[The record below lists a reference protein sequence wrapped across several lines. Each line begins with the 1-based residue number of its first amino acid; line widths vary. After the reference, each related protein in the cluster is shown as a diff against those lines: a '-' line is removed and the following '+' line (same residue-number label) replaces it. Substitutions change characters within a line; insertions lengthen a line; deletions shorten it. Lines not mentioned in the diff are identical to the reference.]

1 MRRTLK
7 IYRTAWTRFGNC
19 PDSRLRALPQ
29 SGSGKRYR
37 PAPFFFFQQ
46 GRVCRFSG
54 SPRGESPARSC
65 GSRNNSVR
73 ETNAQPAPATG
84 LFTGVGV
91 RPQRAKMDF
100 QRSCWKSILSICGNK
115 CTAREVAKLSPHN
128 LLQAPFMF
136 DNLSNTA
143 NILFIHS
150 GGVLQFCIRGTTT
163 AQ

>member
-54 SPRGESPARSC
+54 SPRGESPACSCVAGTTAFVKRTRS
-65 GSRNNSVR
+65 
-73 ETNAQPAPATG
+73 QPRQRGCSQGLGYGPNKQKLRFPATPG
-84 LFTGVGV
+84 TAVSSL
-91 RPQRAKMDF
+91 
-100 QRSCWKSILSICGNK
+100 CGNK
-115 CTAREVAKLSPHN
+115 GTACKVATPPSNVPTHIKMAKAGLAIQLYFCQRSHN
-128 LLQAPFMF
+128 Y
-136 DNLSNTA
+136 
-143 NILFIHS
+143 
-150 GGVLQFCIRGTTT
+150 CK
-163 AQ
+163 

>member
-1 MRRTLK
+1 MGIIQTDPCQSCRYPMMVARTGLPLFRSAK
-7 IYRTAWTRFGNC
+7 GR
-19 PDSRLRALPQ
+19 RLRL
-29 SGSGKRYR
+29 
-37 PAPFFFFQQ
+37 FL
-46 GRVCRFSG
+46 
-54 SPRGESPARSC
+54 RS
-65 GSRNNSVR
+65 RDNSVR

-150 GGVLQFCIRGTTT
+150 GGVLQFCIRDTTT